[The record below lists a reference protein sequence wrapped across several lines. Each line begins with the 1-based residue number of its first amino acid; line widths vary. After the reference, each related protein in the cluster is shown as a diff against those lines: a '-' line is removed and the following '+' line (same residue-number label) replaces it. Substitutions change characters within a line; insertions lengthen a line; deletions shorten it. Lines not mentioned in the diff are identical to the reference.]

1 MYRFDGYHNE
11 KDIVHVMT
19 KLLRPLPAGRGEEGR
34 GGDAEALDLELI
46 QEVPDIMEGRRTF
59 NRGTEEEIFRQT
71 RHQNNAPT
79 FRDGRRVR
87 GADAGLCGNAGL
99 GSASRKRSSSLIGG
113 KGQSRLALSVRMESK
128 R

>member
-1 MYRFDGYHNE
+1 LLYNPNVPEEQRKTDSFLNAMKLDAQYFEIMYRFDGYHNE

-19 KLLRPLPAGRGEEGR
+19 KLFDLSRQ
-34 GGDAEALDLELI
+34 DAEKKVAEVTQKALDLELI

-79 FRDGRRVR
+79 FRD
-87 GADAGLCGNAGL
+87 DDEYEE
-99 GSASRKRSSSLIGG
+99 
-113 KGQSRLALSVRMESK
+113 RMPVYAATPV
-128 R
+128 